1 MLFMEDGGK
10 ICISLCNHFSIVSH
24 LHIDE
29 RQRAWLR
36 PHPLLPGTCAFSW
49 LRSVLQIRNN
59 YSGSGSATFQSSVPD
74 PDS

>member
-1 MLFMEDGGK
+1 MEERWK
-10 ICISLCNHFSIVSH
+10 EICISLCNHFSIVSH
-24 LHIDE
+24 LHIGE
-29 RQRAWLR
+29 RLRAWLR
-36 PHPLLPGTCAFSW
+36 PYPLLSGTGTCAFSW